1 MHFYGFNSPVKLWL
15 IEIESVSFIPVTFIT
30 GRYVAC
36 TEELKFQNNNSRYS
50 DIINIVNKITYQ
62 VNCILNYNFLHF
74 HSTTGPNE
82 LCDVQVCRPDQP

>member
-15 IEIESVSFIPVTFIT
+15 IEIESVSFIPVKFIT
-30 GRYVAC
+30 VRYVAC
-36 TEELKFQNNNSRYS
+36 KEELKFQNNNSRYS
-50 DIINIVNKITYQ
+50 YKYCNKTTYQ

-82 LCDVQVCRPDQP
+82 LCDVQVCSPERP

>member
-15 IEIESVSFIPVTFIT
+15 IETESVSFIPVTFIT

-50 DIINIVNKITYQ
+50 DIINIVIKLPIKSI
-62 VNCILNYNFLHF
+62 VF
-74 HSTTGPNE
+74 
-82 LCDVQVCRPDQP
+82 